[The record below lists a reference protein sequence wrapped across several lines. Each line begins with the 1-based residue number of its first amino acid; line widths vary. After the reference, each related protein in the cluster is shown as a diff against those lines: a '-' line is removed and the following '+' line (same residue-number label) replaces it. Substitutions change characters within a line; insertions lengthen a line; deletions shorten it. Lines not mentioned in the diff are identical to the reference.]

1 MSGRVPSILGGGPG
15 SISQVR
21 DRLEL
26 LREPVD
32 PPRLGI
38 DTGGHDISDTQV
50 LTGDCRRVHDQS
62 EDENNDGHDAQLND
76 RLMRVDLTSELSNY
90 SRPYTAE
97 WRHMPAIVA

>member
-38 DTGGHDISDTQV
+38 DTGGHGISDTQV
-50 LTGDCRRVHDQS
+50 LAGDCCRVHDQREGES
-62 EDENNDGHDAQLND
+62 NDGHDAQLND
-76 RLMRVDLTSELSNY
+76 QLMLVDLPRN
-90 SRPYTAE
+90 
-97 WRHMPAIVA
+97 